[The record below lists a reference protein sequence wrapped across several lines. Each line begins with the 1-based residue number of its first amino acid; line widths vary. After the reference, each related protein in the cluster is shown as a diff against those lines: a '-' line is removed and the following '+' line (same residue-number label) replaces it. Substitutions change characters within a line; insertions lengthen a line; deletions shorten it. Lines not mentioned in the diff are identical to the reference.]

1 MKKAVN
7 MFEAT
12 MRACQQVKKENF
24 EAGRRAATK
33 NTAKASKSIKE
44 SNKRTSKKRR
54 VESTQYT
61 EDDDIEDQVAD
72 DVSDDVIVVTDP
84 DLNVDD
90 YEDHLDD
97 LQDIVDDTPEG
108 EDPVDDQ
115 YVDEQVY
122 ACPVCGNNF
131 FSEDDMSDGGTCPV
145 CGEDADAFV
154 LIGKVADPDDTAD
167 TDDEEDLEVDA
178 GSDEPDDTDDED
190 LDLECDDRG
199 MSHRRVE
206 SYRYSINESRMN
218 SFLTKFIKE
227 NYKNAKSMNLTGA
240 RIKGS
245 KLTLECVIRMNGGKS
260 KKVNLVAENFHP
272 VVKTPFKILVKLDK
286 AFKVESKKGQS
297 DIQFMAFVEGKD
309 IKVSSMNYKF
319 NTLKEGKRYEVSN
332 KYILKESKRPTT
344 KKRMSKVRK

>member
-24 EAGRRAATK
+24 EAGRRTASK

-44 SNKRTSKKRR
+44 SNKRTSKRRR

-84 DLNVDD
+84 DLSVDE

-97 LQDIVDDTPEG
+97 LQSIVDDTPEG
-108 EDPVDDQ
+108 GDPVDDQ

-154 LIGKVADPDDTAD
+154 LIGKVADPDDMTD
-167 TDDEEDLEVDA
+167 TDDEEDLEVDTD
-178 GSDEPDDTDDED
+178 SDEPDDTDDDD
-190 LDLECDDRG
+190 LDLECNDRG
-199 MSHRRVE
+199 MSHRRAE
-206 SYRYSINESRMN
+206 SYKYSINESRVN

-227 NYKNAKSMNLTGA
+227 NYKNAESMNLTGA
-240 RIKGS
+240 RLKGS

-272 VVKTPFKILVKLDK
+272 VVKSPFKILVKLDK
-286 AFKVESKKGQS
+286 AFKVESKNSQS
-297 DIQFMAFVEGKD
+297 DIQFMAFVEGKE